1 MDKKLNELL
10 NIKKKSEASI
20 EKKKNFTE
28 LLFKEFSKQGINE
41 NTISVMDK
49 GFSFEGAKAIVMYI
63 NTLQNKEK
71 MNAVNTLFKTK
82 TFKNNNKG
90 IAFKLLISLFAGLLD
105 TTDSNNNEIIRLI
118 ILEVPNYI
126 KNKDGKEFSDINII
140 MRKYFIHLLSLRT
153 KLPNLRQLDIDD
165 RVFSQFEKLITQAV
179 IGIKNPTKNE
189 EKVIENILKSLNTK
203 IEPKE
208 KTIDKQQQ
216 LETKLK
222 KKNKK
227 TVIHKKNIEQ
237 TIKKSKVDEQK
248 IVELERIINEL
259 NLKIK
264 KYTDE
269 NRNLSENLHNTSKE
283 LEIIKKENSEL
294 ILRCNKLQNDLKKHI
309 DILNIFEKNA
319 QTSKK
324 ELLNSIASKL
334 KCEYMDF
341 KSAKNIPMTVDLG
354 ENLRDQINT
363 IFQLLEKNGISIKEK
378 DRIKEKEIVK
388 K

>member
-153 KLPNLRQLDIDD
+153 KLPNFRQLDIDD

>member
-10 NIKKKSEASI
+10 NIKIKSEASI

-153 KLPNLRQLDIDD
+153 KLPNFRQLDIDD

>member
-153 KLPNLRQLDIDD
+153 KLPNFRQLDIDD

-216 LETKLK
+216 LATKLK